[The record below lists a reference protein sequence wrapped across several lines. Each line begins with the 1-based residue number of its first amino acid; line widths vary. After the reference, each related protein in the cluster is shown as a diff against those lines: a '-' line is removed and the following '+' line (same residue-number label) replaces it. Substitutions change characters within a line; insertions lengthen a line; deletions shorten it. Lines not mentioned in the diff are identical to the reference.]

1 MLNVRREPDRQTGK
15 RQKGETMQELMTDYQ
30 FKALIALVLDIIK
43 GSASKEEAAEKLQ
56 KLLDEDK

>member
-1 MLNVRREPDRQTGK
+1 
-15 RQKGETMQELMTDYQ
+15 MQELMTDYQ

>member
-1 MLNVRREPDRQTGK
+1 
-15 RQKGETMQELMTDYQ
+15 MQELMTDYQ
-30 FKALIALVLDIIK
+30 FKALITLVLDIIK

>member
-30 FKALIALVLDIIK
+30 FKALITLVLDIIK